1 MIACTQL
8 VPPLNK
14 GTLAIVFQLVGVG
27 WYVAICI
34 IGGLLG
40 GLWLDGK
47 LGMRPVF
54 TLVGLVLGLSMA
66 FYGVY
71 RMLLPLLYGTQAVVE
86 KRDRE

>member
-1 MIACTQL
+1 
-8 VPPLNK
+8 LNK

-34 IGGLLG
+34 ICGLFG

-47 LGMRPVF
+47 FGMQPTF
-54 TLVGLVLGLSMA
+54 TLVGIVLGFSVA

-71 RMLLPLLYGTQAVVE
+71 KMLLPLLYGTQTIVE